1 MLNLNLS
8 SIDLG
13 LLPALDALLRR
24 RHVTRAAEEVG
35 LTQPAM
41 SHLLARLRHA
51 LGDDL
56 LVRGPSGLTL
66 TSRAEEIAPHVT
78 AILDAAKA
86 IYRPPA
92 FEPSKVRR
100 TLRLVGCDWHSI
112 LFAPDLMKR
121 IRDQAPGIELSI
133 ESYTRDVFKRL
144 AEGAVDL
151 VFFNTQTPLPPGAVS
166 TVVGEDCYAL
176 VMRDGHPAAKKKW
189 TLADYAKWESVAVSF
204 VGDGMSDIDA
214 RLAKAGITRRVGLST
229 PHFMGC
235 LATVSAT
242 DMIATTSLLFAAQHA
257 KAYRLIV
264 RKPPFPEVRFTNT
277 LIGSA
282 SRMND
287 PVIGWFCELF
297 KDVYKTLQY
306 TVLESKSTREMLW
319 ARTGSPTARIQKH
332 LPA

>member
-1 MLNLNLS
+1 MIAMRDLNLS
-8 SIDLG
+8 STDLS

-24 RHVTRAAEEVG
+24 RHVTRAAEDVG
-35 LTQPAM
+35 LSQPAM
-41 SHLLARLRHA
+41 SHVLARLRRA

-56 LVRGPSGLTL
+56 LVRGSSGLTL

-78 AILDAAKA
+78 AILNATKA

-112 LFAPDLMKR
+112 LIAPDLMKR
-121 IRDQAPGIELSI
+121 IREQAPGIELSI

-151 VFFNTQTPLPPGAVS
+151 AFFNTQTPLPPGTVS
-166 TVVGEDCYAL
+166 IAVGEDRYAL
-176 VMRDGHPAAKKKW
+176 VMREGHPAAKKNW
-189 TLADYAKWESVAVSF
+189 TLADYAKWDSVVVSLT
-204 VGDGMSDIDA
+204 GDGMSEIDA
-214 RLAKAGITRRVGLST
+214 RLAKASITRRVGLST

-235 LATVSAT
+235 LAVVSAT
-242 DMIATTSLLFAAQHA
+242 DMIATTSLLFAARHA
-257 KAYRLIV
+257 KAYGLIV

-282 SRMND
+282 SRVND
-287 PVIGWFCELF
+287 PVIRWFCAHFEDVHGALQHRVLRGREL
-297 KDVYKTLQY
+297 Q
-306 TVLESKSTREMLW
+306 
-319 ARTGSPTARIQKH
+319 
-332 LPA
+332 

>member
-1 MLNLNLS
+1 MVIMRNLNLAAV
-8 SIDLG
+8 DLG

-24 RHVTRAAEEVG
+24 RHVTRAAEEIG
-35 LTQPAM
+35 ITQPAM
-41 SHLLARLRHA
+41 SHILARLRHA

-66 TSRAEEIAPHVT
+66 TSRAEEIVPHMVT
-78 AILDAAKA
+78 ILDAAKA
-86 IYRPPA
+86 ICRPPA
-92 FEPSKVRR
+92 FEPWKVRR
-100 TLRLVGCDWHSI
+100 TLRLAGCDWHSI

-121 IRDQAPGIELSI
+121 IRDQAPGIDLSI

-144 AEGAVDL
+144 VEGTVDL
-151 VFFNTQTPLPPGAVS
+151 VFFNAQTPLPPGAVS
-166 TVVGEDCYAL
+166 TVVGEDRYAL
-176 VMRDGHPAAKKKW
+176 VMRAGHPAARKKW
-189 TLADYAKWESVAVSF
+189 TLADYAKWESVVVSL

-242 DMIATTSLLFAAQHA
+242 DMIATTSRLFAARHA
-257 KAYRLIV
+257 EAYRLIV
-264 RKPPFPEVRFTNT
+264 RRPPFPQVRFINT

-287 PVIGWFCELF
+287 PVIRWFCTLF
-297 KDVYKTLQY
+297 RDVYEVQQRR
-306 TVLESKSTREMLW
+306 VLDGYK
-319 ARTGSPTARIQKH
+319 
-332 LPA
+332 PA

>member
-1 MLNLNLS
+1 MVIMRNLNLAAV
-8 SIDLG
+8 DLG

-35 LTQPAM
+35 MTQPAM
-41 SHLLARLRHA
+41 SHILARLRHA

-66 TSRAEEIAPHVT
+66 TSRAEEIVPHVAT
-78 AILDAAKA
+78 ILDAAKA
-86 IYRPPA
+86 ICRPPT

-144 AEGAVDL
+144 GEGAVDL

-166 TVVGEDCYAL
+166 TVVGEDRYAL
-176 VMRDGHPAAKKKW
+176 VMRAGHPAARKKW
-189 TLADYAKWESVAVSF
+189 SLADYAKWESVVVSL
-204 VGDGMSDIDA
+204 VGDGRSDIDA

-235 LATVSAT
+235 LAAVSAT
-242 DMIATTSLLFAAQHA
+242 DMIATTSHLFAALHA
-257 KAYRLIV
+257 EAYGLIV
-264 RKPPFPEVRFTNT
+264 RRPPFPEGRFINT

-287 PVIGWFCELF
+287 PVIRWFCTLF
-297 KDVYKTLQY
+297 REVYEVQQRRALDGDKP
-306 TVLESKSTREMLW
+306 M
-319 ARTGSPTARIQKH
+319 
-332 LPA
+332 

>member
-1 MLNLNLS
+1 MVIMRELNLS

-41 SHLLARLRHA
+41 SHILARLRHA

-86 IYRPPA
+86 IYHPPA

-100 TLRLVGCDWHSI
+100 TVRLVGCDWHSI

-133 ESYTRDVFKRL
+133 ESYTRDSFKRL
-144 AEGAVDL
+144 VEG
-151 VFFNTQTPLPPGAVS
+151 
-166 TVVGEDCYAL
+166 
-176 VMRDGHPAAKKKW
+176 R
-189 TLADYAKWESVAVSF
+189 
-204 VGDGMSDIDA
+204 
-214 RLAKAGITRRVGLST
+214 
-229 PHFMGC
+229 
-235 LATVSAT
+235 
-242 DMIATTSLLFAAQHA
+242 
-257 KAYRLIV
+257 
-264 RKPPFPEVRFTNT
+264 
-277 LIGSA
+277 
-282 SRMND
+282 
-287 PVIGWFCELF
+287 
-297 KDVYKTLQY
+297 
-306 TVLESKSTREMLW
+306 
-319 ARTGSPTARIQKH
+319 
-332 LPA
+332 

>member
-1 MLNLNLS
+1 MIVMRNLNLS
-8 SIDLG
+8 AIDLS

-24 RHVTRAAEEVG
+24 RHVTRAAEDVG
-35 LTQPAM
+35 LSQPAM
-41 SHLLARLRHA
+41 SHVLSRLRRA

-56 LVRGPSGLTL
+56 LVRGSSGLAL

-78 AILDAAKA
+78 AILNAAKA
-86 IYRPPA
+86 IYRPPV

-112 LFAPDLMKR
+112 LFAPDLMKS
-121 IRDQAPGIELSI
+121 IREQAPGIELSI
-133 ESYTRDVFKRL
+133 ESYTRDAFKRL

-166 TVVGEDCYAL
+166 TVVGEDRYVL
-176 VMRDGHPAAKKKW
+176 VMRDGHPAARKKW
-189 TLADYAKWESVAVSF
+189 TLADYAKWDSVVVSLT
-204 VGDGMSDIDA
+204 GDGMSDIDA

-235 LATVSAT
+235 LAVVSAT
-242 DMIATTSLLFAAQHA
+242 DMIATTSLLFAARHA
-257 KAYRLIV
+257 TTYGLIV
-264 RKPPFPEVRFTNT
+264 RKPPFPESRFTNT

-287 PVIGWFCELF
+287 PVIRWFCALF
-297 KDVYKTLQY
+297 KDVYEALQHR
-306 TVLESKSTREMLW
+306 VLRGQKSL
-319 ARTGSPTARIQKH
+319 
-332 LPA
+332 

>member
-1 MLNLNLS
+1 MVIMRDLNLS

-41 SHLLARLRHA
+41 SHILARLRHA

-66 TSRAEEIAPHVT
+66 TSRAEEVAPHVT

-100 TLRLVGCDWHSI
+100 TLRLAGCDWHSI
-112 LFAPDLMKR
+112 LFAPALMKR
-121 IRDQAPGIELSI
+121 MRDEAPGIELTI
-133 ESYTRDVFKRL
+133 ESYTRDVFRRL
-144 AEGAVDL
+144 VDGAVDL
-151 VFFNTQTPLPPGAVS
+151 TFHNTQTPLPPGTVS
-166 TVVGEDCYAL
+166 TVVGEDHYAL
-176 VMRDGHPAAKKKW
+176 VMRKGHPAAKKKW
-189 TLADYAKWESVAVSF
+189 TLADYAKWDSVVVSLT
-204 VGDGMSDIDA
+204 GDGMSDIDA
-214 RLAKAGITRRVGLST
+214 RLANAGITRRVGLST

-242 DMIATTSLLFAAQHA
+242 DMIATTSHLFAARHA
-257 KAYRLIV
+257 EMYQLIL

-287 PVIGWFCELF
+287 PVIRWFCELF
-297 KDVYKTLQY
+297 KEVYKALQDA
-306 TVLESKSTREMLW
+306 VLE
-319 ARTGSPTARIQKH
+319 
-332 LPA
+332 